1 MRRLHLTFL
10 VIVTSALELVS
21 FSSTAWAVP
30 ATKEPFSAMIQI
42 TGTLGYERMWTD
54 EEGTMHL
61 RGWIATGL
69 IWGDIVGQIE
79 IIENMNLNSSGYGDV
94 QAHVV
99 ITVDG
104 EEAYNGS
111 VDITLTAGV
120 QSGTFVL
127 IGTGGFK
134 GTYITGMIIPTGS
147 EYALITGTKLT
158 TLS

>member
-1 MRRLHLTFL
+1 MKRLGLTFL
-10 VIVTSALELVS
+10 VIMISALALVS
-21 FSSTAWAVP
+21 ASSTAYAAP
-30 ATKEPFSAMIQI
+30 ATKESFSSMIQI
-42 TGTLGYERMWTD
+42 TGTFGYERMWTD
-54 EEGTMHL
+54 EEGIMHV
-61 RGWIATGL
+61 RGWVATGL

-94 QAHVV
+94 HAHGV

-127 IGTGGFK
+127 IGTGSFK
-134 GTYITGMIIPTGS
+134 GTHITGTIIPTGS
-147 EYALITGTKLT
+147 EYALFTGTKLT
-158 TLS
+158 THP